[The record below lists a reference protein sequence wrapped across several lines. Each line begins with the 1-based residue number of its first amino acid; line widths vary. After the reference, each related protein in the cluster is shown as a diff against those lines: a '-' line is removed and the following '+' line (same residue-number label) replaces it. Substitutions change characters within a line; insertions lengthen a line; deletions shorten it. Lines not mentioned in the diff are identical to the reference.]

1 MIIECHSPQSKCIP
15 VSICHPIVNCCK
27 CPSECV
33 CLTNCCSQDPNI
45 NFQTDICENQNE
57 LTYEIMSKCPLSPI
71 INCQKI
77 KSQYRNSTPDITRIH
92 SKTNSY
98 FNIDRNNL
106 EDNYIN
112 NKNKTPLNNYIR
124 EKTENYNHDTDR
136 NNLITKPNNDHST
149 LKKSYIF

>member
-1 MIIECHSPQSKCIP
+1 MSIFTVSASPFSHARVKG
-15 VSICHPIVNCCK
+15 V
-27 CPSECV
+27 
-33 CLTNCCSQDPNI
+33 
-45 NFQTDICENQNE
+45 
-57 LTYEIMSKCPLSPI
+57 CPLSPI

-136 NNLITKPNNDHST
+136 NNLITKPNLSITRNNSIN
-149 LKKSYIF
+149 YIFRKKTSNNKEPIQNKSNLNKKKELP